1 MLLEDLRNDYK
12 KSLKARDSERV
23 SALRFLLSEIQ
34 NREIELRTQRELTDE
49 DVQGVL
55 VGEARK
61 CKESIR
67 EFEKAERGDLIEKE
81 KRELQI
87 IGEYLPPPLDE
98 DEVRRM
104 VKQAITE
111 VGAASLADLGKVIG
125 EVMSQVGGRAEGS
138 LVSELVKEELQ

>member
-1 MLLEDLRNDYK
+1 MLLEDLKNDYK
-12 KSLKARDSERV
+12 KSLKARDADRV

-34 NREIELRTQRELTDE
+34 KREIELRTQRELVDE
-49 DVQGVL
+49 DVRGVL
-55 VGEARK
+55 GGEAKK

-67 EFEKAERGDLIEKE
+67 EFEKAGREDLIEKE

-87 IGEYLPPPLDE
+87 IKEYLPQPLGE

-104 VKQAITE
+104 VKQAVTE

-125 EVMSQVGGRAEGS
+125 KVMSQVGGRAEGS
-138 LVSELVKEELQ
+138 LVAEMVKEELQ